1 MEKTVVRI
9 INGMID
15 GRKKIT
21 LKNPFAKIFLKM
33 KYEKNREI
41 GKVTKQ
47 DTKKNANDE
56 NSIS

>member
-1 MEKTVVRI
+1 MVVKIIKGMME
-9 INGMID
+9 

-33 KYEKNREI
+33 KYEKNKAI

-47 DTKKNANDE
+47 ETTKNANEDI
-56 NSIS
+56 NISL